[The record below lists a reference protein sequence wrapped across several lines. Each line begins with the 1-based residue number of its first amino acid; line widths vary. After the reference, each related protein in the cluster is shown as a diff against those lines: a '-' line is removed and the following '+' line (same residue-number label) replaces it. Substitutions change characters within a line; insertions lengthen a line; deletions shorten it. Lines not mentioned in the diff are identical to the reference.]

1 MTIRYKFFPINKKI
15 PEYLG
20 SVVKAFSEH
29 EDEIDSHTHS
39 KLESNDVLAIVR
51 KDLED
56 LEFRIETGKKKH
68 ERISIPVLFGENGKV
83 EKDFYVDGHHEGLNI
98 VLEVEAG
105 RAVTNYQFL
114 KDFFSVC
121 TMPDIDNC
129 VIAVRDISTGK
140 SKSKDFEK
148 VINFFDSMY
157 ASRMSIPL
165 KGLLIVGY

>member
-1 MTIRYKFFPINKKI
+1 MLRH
-15 PEYLG
+15 
-20 SVVKAFSEH
+20 VDV
-29 EDEIDSHTHS
+29 
-39 KLESNDVLAIVR
+39 ND
-51 KDLED
+51 
-56 LEFRIETGKKKH
+56 
-68 ERISIPVLFGENGKV
+68 FGENGKV
-83 EKDFYVDGHHEGLNI
+83 EKDFYVDGHHEGLNT

-129 VIAVRDISTGK
+129 VIAVRDITTGK
-140 SKSKDFEK
+140 SKSKDFET
-148 VINFFDSMY
+148 VINFFDSVY